1 MKFFHLADLHL
12 GKRVNEFDLLADQR
26 YILEQILGHARC
38 HRPDAV
44 LIAGDLYDRPVP
56 SEAAVELL
64 DWFLTALSA
73 LGCAVLAVSGNH
85 DSPERLSFASQLLQ
99 RSRVYFAGDYPGAPV
114 RVTLPDPDGPVDVTL
129 LPFLKPSTVAPF
141 LEERPRNTHQAVA
154 AALAALPP
162 VAGRRNLL
170 VAHQFVTAAGH
181 SPQTC
186 DSEIAPVGG
195 ADPVDAG
202 LFAGYD
208 YVALGHLHGPQQ
220 LGRQTVR
227 YAGSPLKYSF
237 SETRHHKSLPLVTL
251 PARGPARVEL
261 LPLTPL
267 HELRELKGPLQ
278 ELLDPARVCDPQ
290 DYLHVTLT
298 DEEELLDAVGR
309 VRAVYP
315 NLMRLDF
322 DNRRTRAA
330 ATGQTAAEAAEQKS
344 LPQLFDEFYRLM
356 NGGGMSPGQQ
366 ALFEAALKQTGGE
379 AE

>member
-162 VAGRRNLL
+162 VAGRRKIGR
-170 VAHQFVTAAGH
+170 AHV
-181 SPQTC
+181 
-186 DSEIAPVGG
+186 
-195 ADPVDAG
+195 
-202 LFAGYD
+202 
-208 YVALGHLHGPQQ
+208 
-220 LGRQTVR
+220 
-227 YAGSPLKYSF
+227 
-237 SETRHHKSLPLVTL
+237 
-251 PARGPARVEL
+251 
-261 LPLTPL
+261 
-267 HELRELKGPLQ
+267 
-278 ELLDPARVCDPQ
+278 
-290 DYLHVTLT
+290 
-298 DEEELLDAVGR
+298 
-309 VRAVYP
+309 
-315 NLMRLDF
+315 
-322 DNRRTRAA
+322 
-330 ATGQTAAEAAEQKS
+330 
-344 LPQLFDEFYRLM
+344 
-356 NGGGMSPGQQ
+356 
-366 ALFEAALKQTGGE
+366 
-379 AE
+379 